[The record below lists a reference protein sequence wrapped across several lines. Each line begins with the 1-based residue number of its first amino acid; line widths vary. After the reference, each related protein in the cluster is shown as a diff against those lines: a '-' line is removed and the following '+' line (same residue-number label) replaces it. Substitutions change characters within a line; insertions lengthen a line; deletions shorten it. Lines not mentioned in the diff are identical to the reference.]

1 MAPTAVDV
9 VDSGPA
15 SSVGIKSVGGKSVAR
30 TQLHPLDDI
39 TPAENKL
46 AVELIRAYHAQDGF
60 DPWFKSV
67 QRQEPRKAVL
77 LPWLDAYHA
86 GKNPAPLPRK
96 IEAIYIE
103 PKTAKIHETVL
114 DVASQSV
121 ESHTV
126 VAGAHR
132 TNLDITQ
139 LEEFEKA
146 VVKDPLVHQ
155 ALKELGLEAD
165 TPIASDPWIF
175 GADSFEDQPYLMQ
188 FLMYLKSPRTGHD
201 GDSFHYSWP
210 LPFVPVVDVLTGKI
224 TRVDWCYTGDS
235 ADGMVHT
242 WKQGW
247 AQSNMEDREYMPHLQ
262 PNFQARPGLKPL
274 IVQQP
279 EGASFTVSG
288 KNVEWQGWN
297 FRISWTAREGLALH
311 DLRFKGRS
319 VFHRLS
325 MSEMTVPYGDPR
337 PPLHRKQAFDVGDA
351 SCGFTANSLGLGCD
365 CLGAIHYFDGHLAL
379 PNGELLQ
386 QQKVV
391 CMHEVDDG
399 LGMKHTNYRTNNP
412 YVVRRRTLVLQTIIT
427 VANYE
432 YIFLWHF
439 DQTGAIS
446 FEVRATG
453 VLSVSPID
461 AGKTSPYGNVVS
473 RGVLGTNH
481 QHIFC
486 VRVDPR
492 IDGDGNTVHYE
503 DSVAMPFST
512 EADKLANPHGVGYTV
527 QKTVLTHEG
536 GADLAPMQNR
546 TFKITNPNKINAIS
560 QKPIGYKMHVPAT
573 QLLLAHPDS
582 VAYAR
587 AEFARHHVWV
597 TKYRDD
603 ELWAGGKYTNQS
615 NGKQGGL
622 ATYSAGKQSTVNEDV
637 VVWAVFGLTHNPRVE
652 DFPVMPVES
661 LMMSLKPNDFWE
673 TCPILDI
680 ATSSQAVNRST
691 LLSSHEGEAESSSAC
706 CKM

>member
-1 MAPTAVDV
+1 
-9 VDSGPA
+9 
-15 SSVGIKSVGGKSVAR
+15 
-30 TQLHPLDDI
+30 
-39 TPAENKL
+39 
-46 AVELIRAYHAQDGF
+46 
-60 DPWFKSV
+60 
-67 QRQEPRKAVL
+67 
-77 LPWLDAYHA
+77 
-86 GKNPAPLPRK
+86 
-96 IEAIYIE
+96 
-103 PKTAKIHETVL
+103 
-114 DVASQSV
+114 
-121 ESHTV
+121 
-126 VAGAHR
+126 
-132 TNLDITQ
+132 
-139 LEEFEKA
+139 
-146 VVKDPLVHQ
+146 
-155 ALKELGLEAD
+155 
-165 TPIASDPWIF
+165 
-175 GADSFEDQPYLMQ
+175 
-188 FLMYLKSPRTGHD
+188 MYLKSPRTGHD

-224 TRVDWCYTGDS
+224 THVDWCYTGDS

-247 AQSNMEDREYMPHLQ
+247 AQSNMEEREYMPHLQ

-473 RGVLGTNH
+473 RAHLLRACRPAHRRRRQHGALRRQRAHAVQHGGRQAGEPARRGLHGAEDRTDARGRSGSGTHPEPHVQDH
-481 QHIFC
+481 QPQQDQRHL
-486 VRVDPR
+486 
-492 IDGDGNTVHYE
+492 
-503 DSVAMPFST
+503 A
-512 EADKLANPHGVGYTV
+512 EADRI
-527 QKTVLTHEG
+527 Q
-536 GADLAPMQNR
+536 D
-546 TFKITNPNKINAIS
+546 
-560 QKPIGYKMHVPAT
+560 
-573 QLLLAHPDS
+573 
-582 VAYAR
+582 AR
-587 AEFARHHVWV
+587 ACDAAAAATARLYFPRRVAP
-597 TKYRDD
+597 RDRPRD
-603 ELWAGGKYTNQS
+603 GILPLSIRVYLPLASLNLAGLEGDKVKL
-615 NGKQGGL
+615 GMAVKE
-622 ATYSAGKQSTVNEDV
+622 AADV
-637 VVWAVFGLTHNPRVE
+637 
-652 DFPVMPVES
+652 
-661 LMMSLKPNDFWE
+661 
-673 TCPILDI
+673 
-680 ATSSQAVNRST
+680 
-691 LLSSHEGEAESSSAC
+691 
-706 CKM
+706 

>member
-9 VDSGPA
+9 NGSANTSTATPVKATKLVPGA
-15 SSVGIKSVGGKSVAR
+15 
-30 TQLHPLDDI
+30 QLHPLDDI
-39 TPAENKL
+39 TPTEHKL
-46 AVELIRAYHAQDGF
+46 SVELIREYHIKDGF
-60 DPWFKSV
+60 APWFKVV
-67 QRQEPRKAVL
+67 QNQPPPKKVL
-77 LPWLDAYHA
+77 LPWLDADHA
-86 GKNPAPLPRK
+86 GQNPPPLPRK
-96 IEAIYIE
+96 VAVIYIE
-103 PKTAKIHETVL
+103 PKTAKIHEAL
-114 DVASQSV
+114 IDVASRKI
-121 ESHTV
+121 ESHST
-126 VAGAHR
+126 VAGNHR
-132 TNLDITQ
+132 TNLDMTQ
-139 LEEFEKA
+139 LEQFEA
-146 VVKDPLVHQ
+146 DVVKDPLVKD
-155 ALKELGLEAD
+155 ALQQLGLDPE
-165 TPIASDPWIF
+165 TPIASDPWIY

-188 FLMYLKSPRTGHD
+188 FLMYLKSPRVAHD
-201 GDSFHYSWP
+201 GDNFHYSWP
-210 LPFVPVVDVLTGKI
+210 LPFVPVIDVITGKI
-224 TRVDWCYTGDS
+224 VRVDWCYTGDS

-247 AQSNMEDREYMPHLQ
+247 AKENMEEREYMPHLQ
-262 PNFQARPGLKPL
+262 KDFQPRGGLKPL

-279 EGASFTVSG
+279 EGPSFTVKG
-288 KNVEWQGWN
+288 KSVEWQGWQ
-297 FRISWTAREGLALH
+297 FRITWTSREGLTLH

-432 YIFLWHF
+432 YIFMWHF
-439 DQTGAIS
+439 DQTGAIT

-461 AGKTSPYGNVVS
+461 AGKTSPYGNIVS

-486 VRVDPR
+486 VRIDPR
-492 IDGDGNTVHYE
+492 IDGDGNTALYE
-503 DSVAMPFST
+503 DTVPMPFTT
-512 EADKLANPHGVGYTV
+512 EDDKLANPHGIGYTV
-527 QKTVLTHEG
+527 QKTVLEHEG
-536 GADLAPMQNR
+536 GADLDPMKNR

-560 QKPIGYKMHVPAT
+560 RKPVGYKLHLPAT

-597 TKYRDD
+597 TKHRDD
-603 ELWAGGKYTNQS
+603 ELWAGGKWTNQS

-622 ATYSAGKQSTVNEDV
+622 ATYSAGKASTVNEDIV
-637 VVWAVFGLTHNPRVE
+637 MWAVFGLTHNPRVE

-680 ATSSQAVNRST
+680 PVSSQAVNHST
-691 LLSSHEGEAESSSAC
+691 LLSSHNQLEAETNSC
-706 CKM
+706 CNK

>member
-9 VDSGPA
+9 AGVSAISAASIPSKATKQASGA
-15 SSVGIKSVGGKSVAR
+15 E
-30 TQLHPLDDI
+30 LHPLDDI

-46 AVELIRAYHAQDGF
+46 AVELLRDLHRNDGF
-60 DPWFKSV
+60 EPWFKMI

-77 LPWLDAYHA
+77 LPWLDAFHA
-86 GKNPAPLPRK
+86 GQNPAPLPRK
-96 IEAIYIE
+96 LESIYIE
-103 PKTAKIHETVL
+103 PKTAKIHEAII
-114 DVASQSV
+114 DVASQKV
-121 ESHTV
+121 ESHSV
-126 VAGAHR
+126 VPGNHR

-139 LEEFEKA
+139 LEAFELA
-146 VVKDPLVHQ
+146 IVQHPLVKQ
-155 ALKELGLEAD
+155 ALEQLGLDAD
-165 TPIASDPWIF
+165 TPIASDPWIY
-175 GADSFEDQPYLMQ
+175 GADSFEDQPFLMQ
-188 FLMYLKSPRTGHD
+188 FLMYLKPPRNAHD
-201 GDSFHYSWP
+201 GDAFHYSWP
-210 LPFVPVVDVLTGKI
+210 LPFVPVVDVNSGKI
-224 TRVDWCYTGDS
+224 THVDWCYTGDS

-247 AQSNMEDREYMPHLQ
+247 AKSNMEEREYMPHLQ
-262 PNFQARPGLKPL
+262 KDFQPRAGLKPL

-279 EGASFTVSG
+279 EGPSFTVSG
-288 KNVEWQGWN
+288 KSVEWQGWK
-297 FRISWTAREGLALH
+297 FRVAWTARKGLTLH
-311 DLRFKGRS
+311 DLRFKERS

-351 SCGFTANSLGLGCD
+351 SCGFTANSLSLGCD

-379 PNGELLQ
+379 PSGELLQ
-386 QQKVV
+386 QQNVV

-399 LGMKHTNYRTNNP
+399 LGMKHTNYRTNNA

-432 YIFLWHF
+432 YVFMWHF

-446 FEVRATG
+446 FETRATG

-503 DSVAMPFST
+503 DSVTMPFST
-512 EADKLANPHGVGYTV
+512 EEDKLLNPYGTGYTV
-527 QKTVLTHEG
+527 QKTVLEHEG
-536 GADLAPMQNR
+536 GANLDPMKNR

-560 QKPIGYKMHVPAT
+560 QKPVGYKMHLPAT

-603 ELWAGGKYTNQS
+603 ELWAGGKWTNQS
-615 NGKQGGL
+615 NGKQGGV
-622 ATYSAGKQSTVNEDV
+622 ATYGKNKESTVNEDIV
-637 VVWAVFGLTHNPRVE
+637 LWAVFGLTHNPRVE
-652 DFPVMPVES
+652 DFPVMPIES

-680 ATSSQAVNRST
+680 ATSTQAVNHST
-691 LLSSHEGEAESSSAC
+691 LVSHREAEASSC
-706 CKM
+706 CKK

>member
-1 MAPTAVDV
+1 MTGTIAATSVPVKAFNQV
-9 VDSGPA
+9 
-15 SSVGIKSVGGKSVAR
+15 SSA
-30 TQLHPLDDI
+30 QLHPLDDI

-46 AVELIRAYHAQDGF
+46 AVELVRDYHRNDGF
-60 DPWFKSV
+60 DPWFKAV
-67 QRQEPRKAVL
+67 QRQEPRKSVL
-77 LPWLDAYHA
+77 LPWLDAFHA
-86 GKNPAPLPRK
+86 GQNPAGLPRK
-96 IEAIYIE
+96 IEVLYIE
-103 PKTAKIHETVL
+103 PATAKIHEAIV
-114 DVASQSV
+114 DVASQRV

-126 VAGAHR
+126 VPGNHR

-139 LEEFEKA
+139 LEAFEA
-146 VVKDPLVHQ
+146 EVVKDPIVRQ
-155 ALKELGLEAD
+155 ALQELGLDPE
-165 TPIASDPWIF
+165 TLIASDPWIY

-201 GDSFHYSWP
+201 GDTFHYSWP
-210 LPFVPVVDVLTGKI
+210 LPFVPVLDVNSGKI
-224 TRVDWCYTGDS
+224 VRVDWCYTGDS

-247 AQSNMEDREYMPHLQ
+247 AKSNMEEREYMPHLQ
-262 PNFQARPGLKPL
+262 PNFQPRAGLKPL
-274 IVQQP
+274 VVQQP
-279 EGASFTVSG
+279 EGPSFTVNG

-297 FRISWTAREGLALH
+297 FRISWTAREGLTLH
-311 DLRFKGRS
+311 DLRFKDRS

-351 SCGFTANSLGLGCD
+351 SCGFTANSLSLGCD

-386 QQKVV
+386 QQNVV

-503 DSVAMPFST
+503 DSVAMPFTT
-512 EADKLANPHGVGYTV
+512 EEDKLANPYGTGYTV
-527 QKTVLTHEG
+527 QKTVLDHEG
-536 GADLAPMQNR
+536 GVNLDPFKNR

-560 QKPIGYKMHVPAT
+560 QKPVGYKLHLPAT

-603 ELWAGGKYTNQS
+603 ELWAGGKFTNQS

-622 ATYSAGKQSTVNEDV
+622 AAYSQAKESTVNDDIV
-637 VVWAVFGLTHNPRVE
+637 LWAVFGLTHNPRVE
-652 DFPVMPVES
+652 DFPVMPIET

-673 TCPILDI
+673 TCPILDVP
-680 ATSSQAVNRST
+680 TSTQAANKST
-691 LLSSHEGEAESSSAC
+691 LVSDSAQSQAC
-706 CKM
+706 CKK